1 MAFHLVQW
9 LLDYIVVLVEPRGGG
24 GGGGGGVTERE
35 REREMISE
43 YYQVYSCRIHI
54 M

>member
-9 LLDYIVVLVEPRGGG
+9 LLDYIAVLVEPRG

-35 REREMISE
+35 REMMISE
-43 YYQVYSCRIHI
+43 YYQVYSCRIRI

>member
-9 LLDYIVVLVEPRGGG
+9 LLDYIVVLVEPRGGR
-24 GGGGGGVTERE
+24 GGGGGVTE

>member
-9 LLDYIVVLVEPRGGG
+9 LLDYTAVLVEPRGG

-35 REREMISE
+35 REMMISE
-43 YYQVYSCRIHI
+43 YYQVYSCRIRI